1 MNPLLIIRSAQ
12 ELITSRT
19 QTRSGFIE
27 AALAKNKK
35 GRPYIEQARTLRAYA
50 LAAENPQAL
59 LGID

>member
-27 AALAKNKK
+27 AALAKNEK
-35 GRPYIEQARTLRAYA
+35 GARTSNRPGLYA
-50 LAAENPQAL
+50 HMP
-59 LGID
+59 

>member
-35 GRPYIEQARTLRAYA
+35 GAQAESTVHMLNWAIRSV
-50 LAAENPQAL
+50 
-59 LGID
+59 